1 MYFLYISY
9 SWLFFFYVAVVFPV
23 PTRPK
28 QSACRCKT
36 SLSINV
42 FLILIPKMSNRQ
54 VIDYNG
60 ERTLEGFSK
69 FLESGGK
76 DGGAPAGD
84 DEEDLDGEVM
94 SS

>member
-1 MYFLYISY
+1 MF
-9 SWLFFFYVAVVFPV
+9 V
-23 PTRPK
+23 
-28 QSACRCKT
+28 
-36 SLSINV
+36 
-42 FLILIPKMSNRQ
+42 ILIPKMSNRQ